1 MGRVRAPGVRI
12 RPFAHSRRP
21 RKIADV
27 ASTVG
32 YHGGMGSVGVL
43 HSWEWW
49 LLAAVLLL
57 LGEAAT
63 NALVFLMPFGGATAA
78 AVLAAAGVPW
88 WGQLPAFV
96 VVTLGLIA
104 FVRPLAVRR
113 QAGPGLRTGAAALV
127 GEQALVTARVDAL
140 RGQIRLDGQIWSAR
154 ALDPDHIFEPGEAVH
169 VAAIDGATAVVV

>member
-1 MGRVRAPGVRI
+1 
-12 RPFAHSRRP
+12 
-21 RKIADV
+21 
-27 ASTVG
+27 
-32 YHGGMGSVGVL
+32 MGSVATL

-57 LGEAAT
+57 LGEMAT

-78 AVLAAAGVPW
+78 AILAVAGVPW
-88 WGQLPAFV
+88 YGQLPAFV

-104 FVRPLAVRR
+104 FVRPVAVRR

-127 GEQALVTARVDAL
+127 GQEARVTTRIDEH

-154 ALDPDHIFEPGEAVH
+154 ALDSEGVFEAGEAVH
-169 VAAIDGATAVVV
+169 VAAIDGATAMVV